1 MRGVPFFK
9 IIIIIASASS
19 SFGILEVTFIINK
32 LRTTTLMRLEIY
44 YMFRRRFLTSF
55 SPGRG
60 I

>member
-32 LRTTTLMRLEIY
+32 LRILL
-44 YMFRRRFLTSF
+44 LS
-55 SPGRG
+55 
-60 I
+60 